1 MITSQFLLPVHLI
14 EEVFRTQEE
23 VINLAA
29 LLVPLGGVVDT
40 QLGLLGEKL
49 ADVGHRKDYL
59 LHGAIQPYNLD
70 TIRDAAQCKLWPR
83 PLLHPEYAL
92 YIIAL
97 YISTPHSYCRLS
109 PAHKLEGLCCQH
121 CDLKLSGHVKVMT
134 VENNRHSSRAH
145 REMCKHAKGVFY
157 SK

>member
-70 TIRDAAQCKLWPR
+70 TIRDAAQCNLWPR

-92 YIIAL
+92 YIIYFNPTQLLSLVPCTQTRRPLLSAL
-97 YISTPHSYCRLS
+97 
-109 PAHKLEGLCCQH
+109 
-121 CDLKLSGHVKVMT
+121 
-134 VENNRHSSRAH
+134 
-145 REMCKHAKGVFY
+145 
-157 SK
+157 